1 MTHAEPFIVVVDDD
15 ADVLKALKRLL
26 RSLGYAVHTFSSGS
40 EFLECPLDPEP
51 GCMIVDVQMPGMN
64 GMELHRRMRA
74 ANRFA
79 PFIFITAH
87 DDPRTRLYAEQAGAT
102 FLLKPVSDHL
112 LQAALQSALEHPHAL
127 ERVPSPSLTLPP
139 TAALGL
145 AV

>member
-1 MTHAEPFIVVVDDD
+1 MTQAEPFIVVVDDD

-26 RSLGYAVHTFSSGS
+26 RSLAYLVHTFSSGT
-40 EFLECPLDPEP
+40 EFLECPLETEP

-74 ANRFA
+74 AKRFV

-87 DDPRTRLYAEQAGAT
+87 DDPRTRLYAEQAGAA

-112 LQAALQSALEHPHAL
+112 LQAALQAALEPPRTPA
-127 ERVPSPSLTLPP
+127 PMPTLTLSP
-139 TAALGL
+139 AVALGL
-145 AV
+145 AL